1 MVEGDHQFT
10 AVWEKI
16 EETKENKT
24 EESKET
30 EIAKTKE
37 EPKVTTDVKKVVK
50 DENPKTGDDFQ
61 DMMIIFWLMSMLCIT
76 SVVVIKKKRK

>member
-50 DENPKTGDDFQ
+50 DESPKTGDDFQ